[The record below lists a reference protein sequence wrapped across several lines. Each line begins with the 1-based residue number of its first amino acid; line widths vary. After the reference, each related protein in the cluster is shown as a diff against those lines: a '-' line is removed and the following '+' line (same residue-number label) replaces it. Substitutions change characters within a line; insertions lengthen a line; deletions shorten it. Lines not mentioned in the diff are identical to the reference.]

1 MSASTAAR
9 PARTLLAR
17 LSATVAAALALGAAA
32 ATLAT
37 APAAAAATG
46 NWVMTGWNIHQ
57 LNQLSPAVA
66 SHAIAPAYTWVMYDL
81 EYWAQTPLAEQQ
93 NPAAYMQQFG
103 QLAHAHGLKVIEA
116 PGRDLALVPGT
127 ACPPARGDNLDH
139 WYLRCDI
146 PGAAAADADLLVVQD
161 QVNTT
166 NPAEFDYLY
175 TTARTQAQAA
185 NPAIT
190 TDAEVSTT
198 YGTATQMATA
208 AKSANADGIY
218 INATTNTLGK
228 ASSFLRI
235 MQNA

>member
-17 LSATVAAALALGAAA
+17 LSATVAAALALGAAP
-32 ATLAT
+32 AT
-37 APAAAAATG
+37 AAATG

-57 LNQLSPAVA
+57 LNQLSPAVASHFFNTPASYATGPNTAATPVSDGFATASVLVYNSYAQFAADIA

-93 NPAAYMQQFG
+93 NPAAAMRQFG

-116 PGRDLALVPGT
+116 PGRDLGLVPGA
-127 ACPPARGDNLDH
+127 ACPQARENLDH

-146 PGAAAADADLLVVQD
+146 PG
-161 QVNTT
+161 
-166 NPAEFDYLY
+166 
-175 TTARTQAQAA
+175 
-185 NPAIT
+185 
-190 TDAEVSTT
+190 AEVSTT

-218 INATTNTLGK
+218 INATTRALGK
-228 ASSFLRI
+228 TRSFLRL
-235 MQNA
+235 MQKAGY